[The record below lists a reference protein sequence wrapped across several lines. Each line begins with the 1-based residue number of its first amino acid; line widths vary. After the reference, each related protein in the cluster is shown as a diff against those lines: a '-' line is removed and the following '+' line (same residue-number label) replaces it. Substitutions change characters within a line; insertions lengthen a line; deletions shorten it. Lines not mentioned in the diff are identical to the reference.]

1 MEERDPKDACSTFN
15 EGLLK
20 SFRNHS
26 PLRETRFILAVGSGK
41 GGVGKT
47 TLSVLLSLSL
57 KEEGFSVGLYD
68 LDFYGP
74 NSALLLGAEGVFPVR
89 EATGYKPALVEGIK
103 VMSLSF
109 MVSEREP
116 IFMRGLMAAK
126 LLQEL
131 TQRVLWGP
139 LDFLILDLPPG
150 TGDIFLTMLDLFSPD
165 GFILVTTPH
174 KLSLAD
180 SQRSVSI
187 LKEKKIPLLGV
198 VKNMA
203 HLFGKEEAFREFLE
217 EIKAPLLFELPFI
230 EELSEKETILE
241 VFQEESKRE
250 LLQNLGKGLLKR
262 VFRFH

>member
-1 MEERDPKDACSTFN
+1 MEKDPSCKPLEDSFLKTF
-15 EGLLK
+15 
-20 SFRNHS
+20 RTHS
-26 PLRETRFILAVGSGK
+26 PLKEVRYIIAVGSGK

-47 TLSVLLSLSL
+47 TVSVLLSLAL

-74 NSALLLGAEGVFPVR
+74 NSSLLLSTKKEFPAR
-89 EATGYKPALVEGIK
+89 EPDGYRPPLLEGIK

-109 MVSEREP
+109 MLSEREP
-116 IFMRGLMAAK
+116 VFMRGLMAAK

-150 TGDIFLTMLDLFSPD
+150 TGDIFLSMLDLFSPD

-180 SQRSVSI
+180 SLRTVSI
-187 LKEKKIPLLGV
+187 LKEKKVPLLGV
-198 VKNMA
+198 VKNMSN
-203 HLFGKEEAFREFLE
+203 LFGKEEAFTKFLE
-217 EIKAPLLFELPFI
+217 EIKAPLLFELPFL
-230 EELSEKETILE
+230 EDLSEKETLP
-241 VFQEESKRE
+241 E
-250 LLQNLGKGLLKR
+250 LLSDEEKKGLLQGLAKGILKR
-262 VFRFH
+262 IFRFH